1 MYGAFLV
8 PSFRVSRG
16 SWSFGQH
23 FLQPWRLNSRFGYK
37 NEKKEKNESDY
48 VIYIPNG
55 SEVIKYRESM
65 EGDDKP
71 AARPPARR
79 GEVPLG

>member
-1 MYGAFLV
+1 M
-8 PSFRVSRG
+8 
-16 SWSFGQH
+16 
-23 FLQPWRLNSRFGYK
+23 
-37 NEKKEKNESDY
+37 
-48 VIYIPNG
+48 IYIPNG